1 MIRELHSGKYLVE
14 VEASSGIPLI
24 GCIAYGLIDRGT
36 NVIQIRPTSLCPL
49 SCIFCSTDAGPKSRR
64 RLSEYIVELDYMV
77 EVFKK
82 LVKYKGARDI
92 EAHIDTVGDPLTY
105 PRLVDLVQEL
115 SSIKG
120 VEVVSLQTHGAL
132 LNEKILDDLDEAGLS
147 RINLSIDSLDP
158 DKAKLLAGTKEYD
171 VEKVKE
177 MAEYIARSCKMDLLI
192 APVWVPGINDDDIP
206 KLIEFAL
213 KIGAGKRWP
222 PLGIQKYVPHRHG
235 RKPKGVRSMSWREF
249 YSRLRALERKYSV
262 KLVLRP
268 EDFGIK
274 PMRRLPIPFK
284 VGEKVRVK
292 IVAPGWLKG
301 EMLGV
306 ARGLAVT
313 LVDARGLSIGS
324 WVKARV
330 IRTKDNILVA
340 RPMI

>member
-1 MIRELHSGKYLVE
+1 M
-14 VEASSGIPLI
+14 
-24 GCIAYGLIDRGT
+24 
-36 NVIQIRPTSLCPL
+36 
-49 SCIFCSTDAGPKSRR
+49 
-64 RLSEYIVELDYMV
+64 
-77 EVFKK
+77 
-82 LVKYKGARDI
+82 
-92 EAHIDTVGDPLTY
+92 
-105 PRLVDLVQEL
+105 
-115 SSIKG
+115 
-120 VEVVSLQTHGAL
+120 
-132 LNEKILDDLDEAGLS
+132 
-147 RINLSIDSLDP
+147 
-158 DKAKLLAGTKEYD
+158 
-171 VEKVKE
+171 
-177 MAEYIARSCKMDLLI
+177 
-192 APVWVPGINDDDIP
+192 
-206 KLIEFAL
+206 
-213 KIGAGKRWP
+213 
-222 PLGIQKYVPHRHG
+222 
-235 RKPKGVRSMSWREF
+235 
-249 YSRLRALERKYSV
+249 

>member
-222 PLGIQKYVPHRHG
+222 PLGIQKYVPHR
-235 RKPKGVRSMSWREF
+235 
-249 YSRLRALERKYSV
+249 
-262 KLVLRP
+262 
-268 EDFGIK
+268 
-274 PMRRLPIPFK
+274 
-284 VGEKVRVK
+284 
-292 IVAPGWLKG
+292 
-301 EMLGV
+301 
-306 ARGLAVT
+306 
-313 LVDARGLSIGS
+313 
-324 WVKARV
+324 
-330 IRTKDNILVA
+330 
-340 RPMI
+340 